1 MYVGCMHILYCYV
14 ENQTQNLD
22 LNNIFYFCLEYKQ
35 VLWYTIHDDFLSFL
49 HVHIGTDQF
58 LTEHPRLIQQC
69 IQSDQPEQPSPCKKD
84 TGQRSRLRHWSR
96 GHVFVCRP
104 CGHIDFSQ
112 PIYKLVHY
120 ILSCTDIRNV
130 IVSVLNCGYR
140 SESPTQVFVIL
151 LHWLFENLSSIPEDQ
166 WSEVIIAYDNMCQ
179 LDSLQIAKNPLPLPS
194 PFDKMW
200 MAVRKVRHMLPDND
214 I

>member
-1 MYVGCMHILYCYV
+1 MKFFKDTPAVLLSWTHANIFAVEAAEEGLDTCQEAGEVAALAQTASKLIAGKSKLPAAGKGKHVMYVGCMHILYCYV

-120 ILSCTDIRNV
+120 
-130 IVSVLNCGYR
+130 VLHARIY
-140 SESPTQVFVIL
+140 VML
-151 LHWLFENLSSIPEDQ
+151 LFLF
-166 WSEVIIAYDNMCQ
+166 
-179 LDSLQIAKNPLPLPS
+179 
-194 PFDKMW
+194 
-200 MAVRKVRHMLPDND
+200 
-214 I
+214 

>member
-14 ENQTQNLD
+14 QNQTQNLD
-22 LNNIFYFCLEYKQ
+22 LNNIFYFCLQYKQ
-35 VLWYTIHDDFLSFL
+35 VLWYTIHDDYLSFL
-49 HVHIGTDQF
+49 HVYIGTDQF

-96 GHVFVCRP
+96 GHVFVFRP

-120 ILSCTDIRNV
+120 ILSCTDIHNV

-151 LHWLFENLSSIPEDQ
+151 LH
-166 WSEVIIAYDNMCQ
+166 
-179 LDSLQIAKNPLPLPS
+179 
-194 PFDKMW
+194 
-200 MAVRKVRHMLPDND
+200 
-214 I
+214 